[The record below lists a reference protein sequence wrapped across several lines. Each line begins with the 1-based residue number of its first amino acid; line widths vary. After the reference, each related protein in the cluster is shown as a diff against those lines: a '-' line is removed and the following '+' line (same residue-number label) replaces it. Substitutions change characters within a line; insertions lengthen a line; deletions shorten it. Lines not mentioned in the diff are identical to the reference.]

1 MFTCKVNEHITI
13 RLLEPKDAERLA
25 ELIIQNQQR
34 LGKWLFLRKIQAA
47 LTRTEKQSFQI
58 GGASMPT

>member
-13 RLLEPKDAERLA
+13 RLLEPKDAEAAGRTHYPKSAAWQVAVFA
-25 ELIIQNQQR
+25 ENQAT
-34 LGKWLFLRKIQAA
+34 LK
-47 LTRTEKQSFQI
+47 RTEKQSFQI

>member
-34 LGKWLFLRKIQAA
+34 LGKWLFFA
-47 LTRTEKQSFQI
+47 ENPSSEI
-58 GGASMPT
+58 GRAHV

>member
-34 LGKWLFLRKIQAA
+34 LGQWLFFAENPAA
-47 LTRTEKQSFQI
+47 LKRTEKQSFQI